1 MLSGDL
7 NLGTMRPLGGGD
19 PIPLLKDELTLGRR
33 PTNDIQ
39 LDFENVSGKHCQLR
53 YIKGI
58 WHVRDLKSTNGTTVN
73 GQKVTSGEHAILPDD
88 EFGVSGHLFALDY
101 EPAAGHVM
109 ATNQLLEAEL
119 DQAPRRQQ
127 RSLME
132 LAGLE
137 SDRER
142 SEPRQER
149 RRAPQDEPIVRPSV
163 DEEEF
168 GDPLAESSLDVP
180 VPQVVGNDEDFFNMI
195 AEDVVQEPKPK
206 KRPR

>member
-1 MLSGDL
+1 MQARDQK
-7 NLGTMRPLGGGD
+7 LGTMRPLGGGD
-19 PIPLLKDELTLGRR
+19 PIPLTKGELTLGRR

-39 LDFENVSGKHCQLR
+39 LDFENVSGKHCQLQ
-53 YIKGI
+53 YIKGV

-73 GQKVTSGEHAILPDD
+73 GQKVTAGEQAILPDD

-109 ATNQLLEAEL
+109 ATNQLLEEEL

-142 SEPRQER
+142 PEAHQER
-149 RRAPQDEPIVRPSV
+149 QRPSQAEPIDRPSV
-163 DEEEF
+163 DDEEF
-168 GDPLAESSLDVP
+168 GDPLAESSVDVP
-180 VPQVVGNDEDFFNMI
+180 VPQVVGNDDDFFNMI
-195 AEDVVQEPKPK
+195 AEDVQELKPK